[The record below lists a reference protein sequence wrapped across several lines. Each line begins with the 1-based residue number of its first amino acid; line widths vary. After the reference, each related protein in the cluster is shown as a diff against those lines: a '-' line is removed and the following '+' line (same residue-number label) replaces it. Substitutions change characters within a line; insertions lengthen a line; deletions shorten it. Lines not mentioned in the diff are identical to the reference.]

1 MRKKT
6 ITRRTALAAIGAC
19 AAATVTATAAVAA
32 RSATSTAF
40 DPAAWV
46 REAERRGYDVFLW
59 DANGDGRLGLFIG
72 ERDECYPEQ
81 YGSDEM
87 ELWHALRPSPAG
99 RQANERALRDHLL
112 EMGRVLS

>member
-1 MRKKT
+1 MNSD
-6 ITRRTALAAIGAC
+6 ISRRRALATIGAC
-19 AAATVTATAAVAA
+19 AAATVTAAIAVAA

-40 DPAAWV
+40 DPAAWL

-59 DANGDGRLGLFIG
+59 DGRGDGRLGLYIG

-99 RQANERALRDHLL
+99 RQANERALRGYLL
-112 EMGRVLS
+112 EIGRVLS